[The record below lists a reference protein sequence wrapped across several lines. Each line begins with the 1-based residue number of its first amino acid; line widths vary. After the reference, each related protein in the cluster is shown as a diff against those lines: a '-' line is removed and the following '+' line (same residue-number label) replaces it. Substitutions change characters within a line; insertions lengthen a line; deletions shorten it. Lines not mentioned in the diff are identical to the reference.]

1 MTKNA
6 DFVTDLVK
14 EMRRL
19 AVVAGREILK
29 IYHSDDLEIKTKS
42 DASPVTKADKEA
54 DAIISS
60 GLRER
65 FGDIPLISEEKAQ
78 SHNISHE
85 RFLIIDPLDG
95 TKEFIKKRDEFTVNI
110 AFVEN
115 GVPTLG
121 LIYAPA
127 LKRLFYTDSKSS
139 AVEELAP
146 FDETNV
152 GTHKPIGVS
161 QPDNSALTV
170 VASKSH
176 RDADTDDYIARYQV
190 ANFTSAGSSLKF
202 CLIATGEADFYPRLG
217 RTMEWDTAAGDA
229 LLRVA
234 GGKVID
240 FEARSPLL
248 YGKSGYVNPFFI
260 ALSEGVD
267 LQG

>member
-1 MTKNA
+1 MTKNN

-29 IYHSDDLEIKTKS
+29 IYHSDDLGIKAKS
-42 DASPVTKADKEA
+42 DASPVTKADEDA
-54 DAIISS
+54 DAIISF
-60 GLRER
+60 GLRKR
-65 FGDIPLISEEKAQ
+65 FGDIPLITEEQAQ
-78 SHNISHE
+78 SHSISDD

-95 TKEFIKKRDEFTVNI
+95 TKEFIQKRGEFTVNI
-110 AFVEN
+110 ALVEN

-121 LIYAPA
+121 VIYAPA
-127 LKRLFYTDSKSS
+127 LERLFYTDSKSS

-152 GTHKPIGVS
+152 GTLKPIGVS

-176 RDADTDDYIARYQV
+176 RDAATDDYIARYQV

-229 LLRVA
+229 LLRVS
-234 GGKVID
+234 GGKVVD
-240 FEARSPLL
+240 FETKLPLL
-248 YGKSGYVNPFFI
+248 YGKSGYGNPFFI
-260 ALSEGVD
+260 AFSEGVD
-267 LQG
+267 LLE